1 MSPNSSGTEGLLGSL
16 RRALLGGLLGI
27 IALVSIGIAI
37 RALPSGNYLVGVGS
51 AALAVGAVAWIVS
64 LFVTGY
70 RSAA

>member
-1 MSPNSSGTEGLLGSL
+1 MSPNSSGIEGLLGSL

-27 IALVSIGIAI
+27 IAIVSIGITL
-37 RALPSGNYLVGVGS
+37 RALPSGEYLVGVG
-51 AALAVGAVAWIVS
+51 AAVLAVGTVAWIVS